1 MLGSTEQDGQGLV
14 QQDGAGL
21 PSAPGAGWFAGA
33 PWQAGLGRA
42 KHSVSVTMLSAV
54 ESQAAETHLQLFS
67 IVRKAGAFISKAVS
81 RFPTNCLEFPHVL
94 LMLKWECW
102 APLAILMD
110 DERQT

>member
-1 MLGSTEQDGQGLV
+1 MGSSERDGQGLV
-14 QQDGAGL
+14 EQDGAGL
-21 PSAPGAGWFAGA
+21 PSAPGAGWFAGTPRQQGWEEPSTA
-33 PWQAGLGRA
+33 L
-42 KHSVSVTMLSAV
+42 VLSAV

-81 RFPTNCLEFPHVL
+81 RFPTHCLEFPHVL